1 MQNKGTDYIRRLLK
15 DKTRLK
21 RWRKM
26 ILCLSCV
33 VVFCTVYALILPAI
47 TLERKTVCGQEEH
60 SHTEECYS
68 SDGQLTCGKT
78 EHTHTESCYADD
90 KTSED
95 QSGEDSQQTPEQNQ
109 TEGQEQNQ
117 GRSQEQNQNQNQD
130 QSQSQDQV
138 QTSDDGNV
146 AQNGENGD
154 TAGTTA
160 DETSGNDE
168 ESVMAGSTP
177 APAAEGED
185 GTGSTTTV
193 TEGFD
198 LSADKTK
205 LQNVSLQYYDENS
218 KSWVNILTG
227 QENVIPGNVKIRV
240 QVQYKDIPI
249 DQLIGNHNCAI
260 TYPVPTQLRNVATG
274 DIVDESNKVVGHTNV
289 QNGKIV
295 VTFNRAYLDELNKS
309 PGTST
314 IAGDFY
320 VEGKIDLNQLDNQG
334 KTTLTTADKQYQLNF
349 GPDALAKYA
358 EISVKKERNTTKV
371 VTIGDEDYLKYT
383 ITVTANEDRCPSVSI
398 VDKFVTNSQCVDCYV
413 GIEETK
419 TPLKSAV
426 NEQNPV
432 EIKAEGKNAG
442 YIYLGNT
449 AADNTK
455 PEVLSGITK
464 ATRPGSMVWEIGD
477 MEPHETRTLTYY
489 VKLRKDVPLNKNEIR
504 NNAQI
509 FCKEQPRDSKEASFT
524 PTLNYNTANM
534 KALLD
539 GKGVVRNADGT
550 YTISYKLNFELYEN
564 GSNYPLRNFEFLDY
578 LDYSIYS
585 TDPTVRSYVSYN
597 NDVKLYKVEVDGDKE
612 VNSSDYQVNWSKDK
626 KNYVAFNKEDNPTSF
641 KVSGTTEKSLTIN
654 PGEHYYVTYSVTVK
668 PEAMAAMKQNSVD
681 IKNRMIVSASNAD
694 KSKESGFEAYNHTET
709 IGGYKWDEKA
719 VSQATSANQTFT
731 MNDDVYDLTLGEGIK
746 KDTSGSKSFEVPAG
760 SYPYTVDVNQTKGD
774 WDATNVTMKDT
785 LKSDKMQYV
794 GYAKVEAYE
803 YNSTTDKYEN
813 LAGTKWVKIDGLNS
827 FKLTPSQLEWNNN
840 RYAYKFTYYAKPVN
854 QDRFSSAKVK
864 NSFEIS
870 GNVGN
875 GRSNIGIS
883 TITSQK
889 EITISGSFSMNVR
902 KTSWYYEK
910 PEIDAQTWK
919 NGKLYWVIEVD
930 GTAILKD
937 TSFRDWISKD
947 SGLQDSYLH
956 EDSLVGIYKGKL
968 PEGKEITEYNSVEE
982 LKEENNLEDVTTTWF
997 SEKVLTNEK
1006 NFTDTGSYSELTV
1019 TAKDTHQLEG
1029 NKLYFIVRTEPQS
1042 LPINDRDT
1050 YKYKN
1055 HVSTQDK
1062 GEALVEKDSAEKELY
1077 KAPNI
1082 LKELGQTFTYDGK
1095 TVTSNN
1101 DGRDEGDPDK
1111 IAASELGKTT
1121 GPGQYAAWVFK
1132 LNYAGELSGSYRVL
1146 EQIPDGM
1153 ELAYIRIKWVGD
1165 KQTGNYIQSKEISG
1179 LDGWTKK
1186 KTDYL
1191 ETDNPGKKVET
1202 TYYVKENKALIEL
1215 GDFVA
1220 GKERDNYSVDVQVV
1234 CRVTDPD
1241 VLLKGEE
1248 KEFVNQVELQTTKG
1262 KKIDVATSPATITP
1276 KKLEKEFTSNNQKIN
1291 FTVKANQLGETL
1303 PTVESDS
1310 KLKLI
1315 DQLSDTLI
1323 LDPKTIQ
1330 VVNSNDNSKVE
1341 FKASLK
1347 DDNTLEIEIP
1357 CNIPVTITYT
1367 ATVNAPP
1374 DEKVSFSN
1382 VVYWER
1388 YTPSNGT
1395 KVEEGDYSY
1404 SAGGTVSGETSMNL
1418 IISKVD
1424 QNNTSVSLSGATFQ
1438 VVNCKRDANGDI
1450 KEEVE
1455 DENRKVWTGTTGVDG
1470 KVTFGTSVG
1479 NDYRMEFN
1487 TIYKVTET
1495 GAPARYVKNSEPIY
1509 IMVPKKEGTPA
1520 AYSSYVQECIND
1532 KRIRKL
1538 YDAIYDLTVTN
1549 HKGEITVE
1557 KKFKNPG
1564 GYDSNP
1570 VSGTY
1575 WFGLYEDGNAT
1586 GTQIQKISITYSA
1599 GETDTKKNKFVDL
1612 EFGKTYYVYE
1622 LDNEGRPIKDSSTV
1636 AIVNGME
1643 YFTSYTTTK
1652 ADSATTG
1659 SNSASNG
1666 DTVTVTN
1673 QSRVNKLPST
1683 GSCGVLI
1690 YRLAGAILILFAGV
1704 LMLMKYKETKTRN

>member
-1 MQNKGTDYIRRLLK
+1 
-15 DKTRLK
+15 
-21 RWRKM
+21 M

-78 EHTHTESCYADD
+78 EHIHTESCYADD

-117 GRSQEQNQNQNQD
+117 GQSQD

-138 QTSDDGNV
+138 QTSDNGNV

-154 TAGTTA
+154 TAGTIA
-160 DETSGNDE
+160 DETTGNDE
-168 ESVMAGSTP
+168 ESVVAGSTS
-177 APAAEGED
+177 APAAEGEG
-185 GTGSTTTV
+185 GTGSTTTA

-198 LSADKTK
+198 LSENQKNLNGVT
-205 LQNVSLQYYDENS
+205 LQYYDENS
-218 KSWVNILTG
+218 KKWKDIPESG
-227 QENVIPGNVKIRV
+227 MQPIPGNARIRL
-240 QVQYKDIPI
+240 QVQYKDVPI
-249 DQLIGNHNCAI
+249 DSLIQNYDCTL
-260 TYPVPTQLRNVATG
+260 TYPFPTQLRDAVTGNVLDA
-274 DIVDESNKVVGHTNV
+274 DKVVGNITV
-289 QNGKIV
+289 QDGKIV
-295 VTFNRAYLDELNKS
+295 VAFKPSYLNELNKS
-309 PGTST
+309 SGTSSIT
-314 IAGDFY
+314 GDFY
-320 VEGKIDLNQLDNQG
+320 VEGKINLSQLDEAG
-334 KTTLTTADKQYQLNF
+334 KMELTTADKTYRLNF
-349 GPDALAKYA
+349 GSDALAKYA
-358 EISVKKERNTTKV
+358 EIEVDKKCITDKV
-371 VTIGDEDYLKYT
+371 VTINDEDYLKYT
-383 ITVTANEDRCPSVSI
+383 ITVTTKEDKCPNVSV
-398 VDKFVTNSQCVDCYV
+398 VDKFISNSQCVDCYV
-413 GIEETK
+413 GITETRKALESSEKGQDPVETK
-419 TPLKSAV
+419 AADKTPG
-426 NEQNPV
+426 N
-432 EIKAEGKNAG
+432 
-442 YIYLGNT
+442 IYLGNT

-455 PEVLSGITK
+455 PGVLSGTK
-464 ATRPGSMVWEIGD
+464 IETPPGSMVWEIGN

-489 VKLRKDVPLNKNEIR
+489 VKLKKNVPLNNKEIK

-524 PTLNYNTANM
+524 PTLNYDTWNM
-534 KALLD
+534 KAL
-539 GKGVVRNADGT
+539 GESGVVRNNDGT
-550 YTISYKLNFELYEN
+550 YTISYKLNFDLYES

-578 LDYSIYS
+578 LNHASNP
-585 TDPTVRSYVSYN
+585 TDSTVRQYVCYN
-597 NDVKLYKVEVDGDKE
+597 NDVKLYKVEADDNKQV
-612 VNSSDYQVNWSKDK
+612 SDSAYQVNWSTDGSTYDEIE
-626 KNYVAFNKEDNPTSF
+626 NVNNPTSF
-641 KVSGTTEKSLTIN
+641 KVSGTTGNPLTIN
-654 PGEHYYVTYSVTVK
+654 PGEHYYVTYSVKVK

-694 KSKESGFEAYNHTET
+694 KSKGSGFEAYNHTET
-709 IGGYKWDEKA
+709 IGGYKWDEKT
-719 VSQATSANQTFT
+719 VGPATSANQTFT
-731 MNDDVYDLTLGEGIK
+731 TNSDIYNLTEGEIQ

-760 SYPYTVDVNQTKGD
+760 SYLYTVDVNQTKGD
-774 WDATNVTMKDT
+774 WDATKVTMKDT

-803 YNSTTDKYEN
+803 YNSTTDKYET
-813 LAGTKWVKIDGLNS
+813 LAEAKWVKIDGLKS
-827 FKLTPSQLEWNNN
+827 FELTPSQLEWKSN

-854 QDRFSSAKVK
+854 QDTFSSAKVK

-875 GRSNIGIS
+875 GTSTIDIS
-883 TITSQK
+883 TIESQK

-930 GTAILKD
+930 GTAILQD

-968 PEGKEITEYNSVEE
+968 SDGKEITDYNSVEE
-982 LKEENNLEDVTTTWF
+982 LTTKEKLEPVTTTWF
-997 SEKVLTNEK
+997 SEKKLTNEK
-1006 NFTDTGSYSELTV
+1006 NFPGDGNYSELTV
-1019 TAKDTHQLEG
+1019 TAKETHQLEG

-1062 GEALVEKDSAEKELY
+1062 GEALVEQGSAEKELY

-1082 LKELGQTFTYDGK
+1082 LKELGQTFTYDKITKKITQTLEGADKKDTGK
-1095 TVTSNN
+1095 IIT
-1101 DGRDEGDPDK
+1101 DQLDQ
-1111 IAASELGKTT
+1111 TT
-1121 GPGQYAAWVFK
+1121 GSGQYASWAIK
-1132 LNYAGELSGSYRVL
+1132 LNYAGEMSGQYRVL
-1146 EQIPDGM
+1146 ETIPDGM
-1153 ELAYIRIKWVGD
+1153 ELSYIRIKWIASG
-1165 KQTGNYIQSKEISG
+1165 TITSNRISN
-1179 LDGWTKK
+1179 LNGWTE
-1186 KTDYL
+1186 KTVTAA
-1191 ETDNPGKKVET
+1191 TDSSSNQII
-1202 TYYVKENKALIEL
+1202 TYYYVNGNQALIEL

-1220 GKERDNYSVDVQVV
+1220 GKQRDQNAVDVQVV

-1241 VLLKGEE
+1241 VLLKGEK
-1248 KEFVNQVELQTTKG
+1248 KEFVNQVELQTIEG

-1276 KKLEKEFTSNNQKIN
+1276 KKLEKTCVKANQNITFTI
-1291 FTVKANQLGETL
+1291 KANQLGETL
-1303 PTVESDS
+1303 PTVDDS
-1310 KLKLI
+1310 KKVKLM
-1315 DQLSDTLI
+1315 DQLSDTLV
-1323 LDPKTIQ
+1323 LNPETIT
-1330 VVNSNDNSKVE
+1330 VVNSNDEIEKVD

-1357 CNIPVTITYT
+1357 YNIPVTITYT

-1382 VVYWER
+1382 VAYWER
-1388 YTPSNGT
+1388 YMPADGT
-1395 KVEEGDYSY
+1395 KVEEKDYTY
-1404 SAGGTVSGETSMNL
+1404 SAGGTVSGASSMNL

-1424 QNNTSVSLSGATFQ
+1424 QNDTSKALEGATFT
-1438 VVNCKRDANGDI
+1438 VVKCTRSTTGEI
-1450 KEEVE
+1450 KEVE
-1455 DENRKVWTGTTGVDG
+1455 DADSKKWSGTTGANG
-1470 KVTFGTSVG
+1470 KVTFGSG
-1479 NDYRMEFN
+1479 KSSSDPLMEFN

-1495 GAPARYVKNSEPIY
+1495 VAPNGYVINDKPIY
-1509 IMVPKKEGTPA
+1509 IMVPQKVNG
-1520 AYSSYVQECIND
+1520 SYPSGVEECIKDNN
-1532 KRIRKL
+1532 IRKL
-1538 YDAIYDLTVTN
+1538 YDATYNLTVTN

-1575 WFGLYEDGNAT
+1575 CFGLYESENAT

-1599 GETDTKKNKFVDL
+1599 GEKDTKKNKFVDL
-1612 EFGKTYYVYE
+1612 ELGKTYYVFE
-1622 LDNEGRPIKDSSTV
+1622 LDKEERPITDSSTV
-1636 AIVNGME
+1636 ATVNGME
-1643 YFTSYTTTK
+1643 YFTSYATTNSGSTTTGLN
-1652 ADSATTG
+1652 SAT
-1659 SNSASNG
+1659 NG

-1690 YRLAGAILILFAGV
+1690 YRLAGAILILFAVV
-1704 LMLMKYKETKTRN
+1704 LMLMKYKETKN

>member
-1 MQNKGTDYIRRLLK
+1 
-15 DKTRLK
+15 
-21 RWRKM
+21 M

-95 QSGEDSQQTPEQNQ
+95 QSGEDPQQTPEQNQ
-109 TEGQEQNQ
+109 TEGQEQNSGQ
-117 GRSQEQNQNQNQD
+117 SQEQNQDKNQD
-130 QSQSQDQV
+130 QSQSQDQI

-160 DETSGNDE
+160 DETTGNDE
-168 ESVMAGSTP
+168 ESVVAGSTS

-185 GTGSTTTV
+185 GTGSTTTA
-193 TEGFD
+193 TKGFD
-198 LSADKTK
+198 LSENENQKNLNGVT
-205 LQNVSLQYYDENS
+205 LQYYDENS
-218 KSWVNILTG
+218 KKWRDIPESG
-227 QENVIPGNVKIRV
+227 MQPIPGNARIRL
-240 QVQYKDIPI
+240 QVQYKDVPI
-249 DQLIGNHNCAI
+249 DSLIQSYDCTL
-260 TYPVPTQLRNVATG
+260 TYPFPTQLRDAVTGNVLDAGKNVVG
-274 DIVDESNKVVGHTNV
+274 DITV
-289 QNGKIV
+289 QDGKIV
-295 VTFNRAYLDELNKS
+295 VAFKQSYLKELNKS
-309 PGTST
+309 PGTSSIT
-314 IAGDFY
+314 GDFY
-320 VEGKIDLNQLDNQG
+320 VEGKINLSQLDEAG
-334 KTTLTTADKQYQLNF
+334 KMELTTADKKYQLDF
-349 GPDALAKYA
+349 GSDALAKYA
-358 EISVKKERNTTKV
+358 EIEVDKKCITDKV
-371 VTIGDEDYLKYT
+371 VTINDEDYLEYT
-383 ITVTANEDRCPSVSI
+383 ITVTTKEDKCPNVSV
-398 VDKFVTNSQCVDCYV
+398 VDKFISNSNCVDCYV
-413 GIEETK
+413 GITETK
-419 TPLKSAV
+419 KALESSEKG
-426 NEQNPV
+426 QNPV
-432 EIKAEGKNAG
+432 ETKAADKTPGN
-442 YIYLGNT
+442 IYLGNT
-449 AADNTK
+449 ADNTK
-455 PEVLSGITK
+455 PGVLSGTK
-464 ATRPGSMVWEIGD
+464 IETPPGSMVWEIGD

-489 VKLRKDVPLNKNEIR
+489 VKLKKNVPLNNKEIK

-524 PTLNYNTANM
+524 PTLNYDTWNM
-534 KALLD
+534 KAL
-539 GKGVVRNADGT
+539 GESGVVRNNDGT
-550 YTISYKLNFELYEN
+550 YTISYKLNFDLYES

-578 LDYSIYS
+578 LNHASNP
-585 TDPTVRSYVSYN
+585 TDSTVRQYVCYN
-597 NDVKLYKVEVDGDKE
+597 NDVKLYKVEADDNKQV
-612 VNSSDYQVNWSKDK
+612 SDSAYQVNWSTDGSTYDEIE
-626 KNYVAFNKEDNPTSF
+626 NVNNPTSF
-641 KVSGTTEKSLTIN
+641 KVSGTTGNPLTIN
-654 PGEHYYVTYSVTVK
+654 PGEHYYVTYSVKVK

-694 KSKESGFEAYNHTET
+694 KSKGSGFEAYNHTET
-709 IGGYKWDEKA
+709 IGGYKWDEKT
-719 VSQATSANQTFT
+719 VGPATSADQTFT
-731 MNDDVYDLTLGEGIK
+731 MNDDIYNLTEGGIQ

-774 WDATNVTMKDT
+774 WDATKVTMKDT

-803 YNSTTDKYEN
+803 YNSTTDKYET
-813 LAGTKWVKIDGLNS
+813 LAETKWVKIDGLNS
-827 FKLTPSQLEWNNN
+827 FELSPSQLGWNNK

-854 QDRFSSAKVK
+854 QNTFSSAKVQ

-875 GRSNIGIS
+875 GTSTIDIS

-889 EITISGSFSMNVR
+889 EITISGNFSMNVR

-910 PEIDAQTWK
+910 PKINAETWK

-968 PEGKEITEYNSVEE
+968 SDGKEITDYNSVEE
-982 LKEENNLEDVTTTWF
+982 LTTKEKLEAVTTTWF
-997 SEKVLTNEK
+997 SEKKLTNEK
-1006 NFTDTGSYSELTV
+1006 NFPGDGNYSELTV
-1019 TAKDTHQLEG
+1019 TAKKTHQLEG

-1062 GEALVEKDSAEKELY
+1062 GEALVEQGSAEKELY

-1082 LKELGQTFTYDGK
+1082 LKELGQTFTYDK
-1095 TVTSNN
+1095 ETKKITQIL
-1101 DGRDEGDPDK
+1101 EGADK
-1111 IAASELGKTT
+1111 KDTNKIITDQLDQTT
-1121 GPGQYAAWVFK
+1121 GSGQYASWAIK
-1132 LNYAGELSGSYRVL
+1132 LNYAGEMSGKYRVL
-1146 EQIPDGM
+1146 ETIPAGM
-1153 ELAYIRIKWVGD
+1153 ELSYIRIKWIASGTITS
-1165 KQTGNYIQSKEISG
+1165 KQISD
-1179 LDGWTKK
+1179 LDGWTEKMVTAA
-1186 KTDYL
+1186 TDSSSSL
-1191 ETDNPGKKVET
+1191 IT
-1202 TYYVKENKALIEL
+1202 TYYYVSGNQALIEL

-1220 GKERDNYSVDVQVV
+1220 GKQRDQNAVDVQVV

-1241 VLLKGEE
+1241 VLLKGDA
-1248 KEFVNQVELQTTKG
+1248 KEFVNRVELQTEKG
-1262 KKIDVATSPATITP
+1262 ETIDVATSPATITP
-1276 KKLEKEFTSNNQKIN
+1276 KKLEKTCVKANQNITFTI
-1291 FTVKANQLGETL
+1291 KANQLGETL
-1303 PTVESDS
+1303 PTVDDS
-1310 KLKLI
+1310 KKVKLM
-1315 DQLSDTLI
+1315 DQLSDTLV
-1323 LDPKTIQ
+1323 LNPETIK
-1330 VVNSNDNSKVE
+1330 VVNSNDEAKIVD

-1357 CNIPVTITYT
+1357 YNIPVTITYT

-1382 VVYWER
+1382 VAYWER
-1388 YTPSNGT
+1388 YMPADGT
-1395 KVEEGDYSY
+1395 KVEEKDYTY
-1404 SAGGTVSGETSMNL
+1404 SAGGTVSGATNMKL

-1424 QNNTSVSLSGATFQ
+1424 QNNTSVSLSGAKFQ
-1438 VVNCKRDANGDI
+1438 VVNCIRDANGDI
-1450 KEEVE
+1450 KEVE
-1455 DENRKVWTGTTGVDG
+1455 DDNCKVWTGTTEADG
-1470 KVTFGTSVG
+1470 KVTFGEGVG
-1479 NDYRMEFN
+1479 NDHLMEFN

-1495 GAPARYVKNSEPIY
+1495 GAPDKYVVNSEPIY
-1509 IMVPKKEGTPA
+1509 IMVPKKEGTSS
-1520 AYSSYVQECIND
+1520 AYSPYVQECIDD

-1538 YDAIYDLTVTN
+1538 YNAIYDLTVTN

-1575 WFGLYEDGNAT
+1575 WFGLYEDKNAT
-1586 GTQIQKISITYSA
+1586 GTPIQKIPITYSA
-1599 GETDTKKNKFVDL
+1599 GETDAKKNKFVDL
-1612 EFGKTYYVYE
+1612 ELGKTYYVFE
-1622 LDNEGRPIKDSSTV
+1622 LDKEEHPITDSSKVATV
-1636 AIVNGME
+1636 NRME
-1643 YFTSYTTTK
+1643 YFTSYATTNSESTTTGLN
-1652 ADSATTG
+1652 SAT
-1659 SNSASNG
+1659 NG

-1690 YRLAGAILILFAGV
+1690 YRLAGAILILFAVV

>member
-26 ILCLSCV
+26 ILCLSCI

-109 TEGQEQNQ
+109 TEGQEQNSGQ
-117 GRSQEQNQNQNQD
+117 SQEQNQDQSQD

-138 QTSDDGNV
+138 QTSDDENV

-168 ESVMAGSTP
+168 ESIVAGS
-177 APAAEGED
+177 ASASAAEGED
-185 GTGSTTTV
+185 GTGSATTT

-198 LSADKTK
+198 LSTEEHKANLD
-205 LQNVSLQYYDENS
+205 NVSLQYYDG
-218 KSWVNILTG
+218 KKWVDIPEREM
-227 QENVIPGNVKIRV
+227 QPIPGNARIRL
-240 QVQYKDIPI
+240 QVQYKDVPI
-249 DQLIGNHNCAI
+249 DSLVQSYGCAL
-260 TYPVPTQLRNVATG
+260 TYPFPTQLRDAVTGNVLDADKKVAG
-274 DIVDESNKVVGHTNV
+274 DITV
-289 QNGKIV
+289 QDGKIV
-295 VTFNRAYLDELNKS
+295 VVFKRSYLDELNKS
-309 PGTST
+309 SGTSSIT
-314 IAGDFY
+314 GDFY
-320 VEGKIDLNQLDNQG
+320 VEGKINLSQLDKAG
-334 KTTLTTADKQYQLNF
+334 KMELTTADKTYQLNF
-349 GPDALAKYA
+349 GSDALAKYA
-358 EISVKKERNTTKV
+358 EIEVDKKCITDKV
-371 VTIGDEDYLKYT
+371 VTINDEDYLKYT
-383 ITVTANEDRCPSVSI
+383 ITVTTKEDKCPNISV
-398 VDKFVTNSQCVDCYV
+398 VDKYISNSQCVDCYV
-413 GIEETK
+413 GITETK
-419 TPLKSAV
+419 KALESS
-426 NEQNPV
+426 EEGQDPV
-432 EIKAEGKNAG
+432 ETKAEGKNAG
-442 YIYLGNT
+442 SIYLGNI
-449 AADNTK
+449 AVDNTK
-455 PEVLSGITK
+455 PGVLSETTK
-464 ATRPGSMVWEIGD
+464 ATPPGSMVWEIGD

-489 VKLRKDVPLNKNEIR
+489 VKLKKNEPLNNKEIK

-509 FCKEQPRDSKEASFT
+509 FCEEQPRDSKGASFT
-524 PTLNYNTANM
+524 PTLNYNTSNM

-578 LDYSIYS
+578 LNHASNPTGS
-585 TDPTVRSYVSYN
+585 TVRQYVCYN
-597 NDVKLYKVEVDGDKE
+597 NDVKLYKVEADDNKQV
-612 VNSSDYQVNWSKDK
+612 SDSAYQVNWSTDGGTYDEYDK
-626 KNYVAFNKEDNPTSF
+626 VTNPTGF
-641 KVSGTTEKSLTIN
+641 KVSGTTGNPLTIN
-654 PGEHYYVTYSVTVK
+654 PGEHYYVTYSVTVN

-681 IKNRMIVSASNAD
+681 IKNRMIVSASNVD
-694 KSKESGFEAYNHTET
+694 KSKGSGFEAYNHTET
-709 IGGYKWDEKA
+709 IGGYKWDEKT
-719 VSQATSANQTFT
+719 VGPATSADQIFT
-731 MNDDVYDLTLGEGIK
+731 TNSDIYNLTEGEIQ

-760 SYPYTVDVNQTKGD
+760 SYLYTVDVNQTKGD
-774 WDATNVTMKDT
+774 WDATKVTMKDT

-803 YNSTTDKYEN
+803 YNSTTDKYET
-813 LAGTKWVKIDGLNS
+813 LAEAKWVKIDGLNS
-827 FKLTPSQLEWNNN
+827 FELTPSQLEWKSN

-854 QDRFSSAKVK
+854 QDTFSSAKVK

-870 GNVGN
+870 GKVGN
-875 GRSNIGIS
+875 GRSEIDIS
-883 TITSQK
+883 TIESQK
-889 EITISGSFSMNVR
+889 EVTISGSFSMNVR

-910 PEIDAQTWK
+910 PKVDAKTWK

-968 PEGKEITEYNSVEE
+968 TEGKTISDYNSLEE
-982 LKEENNLEDVTTTWF
+982 LTTKETLEDVTTTWF
-997 SEKVLTNEK
+997 SEKKLTNEK
-1006 NFTDTGSYSELTV
+1006 NFPGDGNYSELTV
-1019 TAKDTHQLEG
+1019 TAKEIHQLDG

-1062 GEALVEKDSAEKELY
+1062 DEDWVEKASAEKELY

-1082 LKELGQTFTYDGK
+1082 LKELGQTFTYDDKKEITQISEGADK
-1095 TVTSNN
+1095 KDTS
-1101 DGRDEGDPDK
+1101 K
-1111 IAASELGKTT
+1111 ILTSELDKTT
-1121 GPGQYAAWVFK
+1121 GSGQYISWAVK
-1132 LNYAGELSGSYRVL
+1132 LNYAGEMSGKYRVL
-1146 EQIPDGM
+1146 ETIPDGM
-1153 ELAYIRIKWVGD
+1153 ELSYIRIKWIASG
-1165 KQTGNYIQSKEISG
+1165 TISANRISD
-1179 LDGWTKK
+1179 LNGWTE
-1186 KTDYL
+1186 KTVTAA
-1191 ETDNPGKKVET
+1191 TDSSSDQIT
-1202 TYYVKENKALIEL
+1202 TYYYVNRNQALIEL
-1215 GDFVA
+1215 GNFVA
-1220 GKERDNYSVDVQVV
+1220 GKQRDQNAVDVQVV

-1241 VLLKGEE
+1241 VLLKGDA
-1248 KEFVNQVELQTTKG
+1248 KEFVNRVELQTEKG
-1262 KKIDVATSPATITP
+1262 ETIDVATSPATITP
-1276 KKLEKEFTSNNQKIN
+1276 KKLEKTCVKANQNITFTI
-1291 FTVKANQLGETL
+1291 KANQLGETL
-1303 PTVESDS
+1303 PTVDDS
-1310 KLKLI
+1310 KKVKLM
-1315 DQLSDTLI
+1315 DQLSDTLV
-1323 LDPKTIQ
+1323 LNPETIK
-1330 VVNSNDNSKVE
+1330 VVNSNDETKAVD

-1357 CNIPVTITYT
+1357 YNIPVTITYT

-1382 VVYWER
+1382 VAYWER
-1388 YTPSNGT
+1388 YMPADGT
-1395 KVEEGDYSY
+1395 KVEEKDYTY
-1404 SAGGTVSGETSMNL
+1404 SAGGTVSGASSMNL

-1424 QNNTSVSLSGATFQ
+1424 QNDTSKALEGAIFT
-1438 VVNCKRDANGDI
+1438 VVKCTRSTAGEI
-1450 KEEVE
+1450 KEVE
-1455 DENRKVWTGTTGVDG
+1455 SADGKKWSGTTGADG
-1470 KVTFGTSVG
+1470 KVTFGSGKLVS
-1479 NDYRMEFN
+1479 DPLMEFN

-1495 GAPARYVKNSEPIY
+1495 VAPKGYVINDKPIY
-1509 IMVPKKEGTPA
+1509 IMVPQKVNG
-1520 AYSSYVQECIND
+1520 SYPSGVEECIKDNN
-1532 KRIRKL
+1532 IRKL
-1538 YDAIYDLTVTN
+1538 YDATYKLTVTN
-1549 HKGEITVE
+1549 HKGEITVA

-1575 WFGLYEDGNAT
+1575 WFGLYEDKNVT
-1586 GTQIQKISITYSA
+1586 GTPIQKIPITYSA
-1599 GETDTKKNKFVDL
+1599 GETDAKKNKFVDL
-1612 EFGKTYYVYE
+1612 ELGKTYYVFE
-1622 LDNEGRPIKDSSTV
+1622 LDDKEQPIKDSSTV
-1636 AIVNGME
+1636 AIVNRME
-1643 YFTSYTTTK
+1643 YLTSYAITK
-1652 ADSATTG
+1652 ADGTTTEPNSAT
-1659 SNSASNG
+1659 NG

-1690 YRLAGAILILFAGV
+1690 YRLAGAILILFAVV

>member
-1 MQNKGTDYIRRLLK
+1 M
-15 DKTRLK
+15 
-21 RWRKM
+21 
-26 ILCLSCV
+26 LCLSCV

-117 GRSQEQNQNQNQD
+117 GQSQEQNQDQSQD

-168 ESVMAGSTP
+168 ESVVAGSAP

-185 GTGSTTTV
+185 GTGSTTTT

-198 LSADKTK
+198 LSADENQKNLNGVT
-205 LQNVSLQYYDENS
+205 LQYYDENS
-218 KSWVNILTG
+218 KKWMDIPESG
-227 QENVIPGNVKIRV
+227 MQPIPGNARIRL
-240 QVQYKDIPI
+240 QVQYKDVPI
-249 DQLIGNHNCAI
+249 DSLIKSYDCTL
-260 TYPVPTQLRNVATG
+260 TYPFPTQLRDAVTGNVLDDG
-274 DIVDESNKVVGHTNV
+274 KKVVGGITV
-289 QNGKIV
+289 QDGKIV
-295 VTFNRAYLDELNKS
+295 VAFELSYLNELNKS
-309 PGTST
+309 SGTSSIT
-314 IAGDFY
+314 GDFY
-320 VEGKIDLNQLDNQG
+320 VEGKINLSKLDEAG
-334 KTTLTTADKQYQLNF
+334 KMELITADKKYRLDF
-349 GPDALAKYA
+349 GSDALAKYA
-358 EISVKKERNTTKV
+358 EIEVDKKRITDKV
-371 VTIGDEDYLKYT
+371 VTIDDEDYLKYT
-383 ITVTANEDRCPSVSI
+383 ITVTTKEDKCPNVSV
-398 VDKFVTNSQCVDCYV
+398 VDKFISNSKCVDCYV
-413 GIEETK
+413 GITETK
-419 TPLKSAV
+419 KALESS
-426 NEQNPV
+426 EEGQNPF
-432 EIKAEGKNAG
+432 ETKAEGKNAG
-442 YIYLGNT
+442 SIYLGNT

-455 PEVLSGITK
+455 PGVLSGTTK
-464 ATRPGSMVWEIGD
+464 VNPPGSMVWEIGD

-489 VKLRKDVPLNKNEIR
+489 VKLKKDVPLNKDESNNKIEIK

-509 FCKEQPRDSKEASFT
+509 FCKEQPRDSKGVSFT
-524 PTLNYNTANM
+524 PTLNYDTANM

-550 YTISYKLNFELYEN
+550 YTISYKLNFNLYED

-803 YNSTTDKYEN
+803 YNSTTDKYET

-875 GRSNIGIS
+875 GRSNIDIS

-982 LKEENNLEDVTTTWF
+982 LTTKEKLEAVTTTWF
-997 SEKVLTNEK
+997 SEKKLTNEK
-1006 NFTDTGSYSELTV
+1006 NFPGDENYSELTV

-1062 GEALVEKDSAEKELY
+1062 GEALVEQDSAEKELY

-1082 LKELGQTFTYDGK
+1082 LKELGQTFTYDKITKKITQTLEGADK
-1095 TVTSNN
+1095 KDTS
-1101 DGRDEGDPDK
+1101 K
-1111 IAASELGKTT
+1111 ILTSELDKTT
-1121 GPGQYAAWVFK
+1121 GSGQYISWAVK
-1132 LNYAGELSGSYRVL
+1132 LNYAGEMSGKYRVL
-1146 EQIPDGM
+1146 ETIPDGM
-1153 ELAYIRIKWVGD
+1153 ELSYIRIKWIASG
-1165 KQTGNYIQSKEISG
+1165 TISANQISD
-1179 LDGWTKK
+1179 LNGWTE
-1186 KTDYL
+1186 KTVTAA
-1191 ETDNPGKKVET
+1191 TDSSSNQIT
-1202 TYYVKENKALIEL
+1202 TYYYVNGNQALIEL

-1220 GKERDNYSVDVQVV
+1220 GRQRDQNAVDVQVV

-1248 KEFVNQVELQTTKG
+1248 KEFVNQVELQTTDG

-1276 KKLEKEFTSNNQKIN
+1276 KKLEKTCVKANQNITFTI
-1291 FTVKANQLGETL
+1291 KANQLGETL
-1303 PTVESDS
+1303 PTVDDS
-1310 KLKLI
+1310 KKVKLM

-1374 DEKVSFSN
+1374 AEKVSFSN

-1404 SAGGTVSGETSMNL
+1404 SAGGTVSGETNMKL

-1424 QNNTSVSLSGATFQ
+1424 QNNTSVLLSGATFQ
-1438 VVNCKRDANGDI
+1438 VVNCKRDENGDI
-1450 KEEVE
+1450 KEVE
-1455 DENRKVWTGTTGVDG
+1455 DENRKKVWTGTTGADG
-1470 KVTFGTSVG
+1470 KVTFGGGVG
-1479 NDYRMEFN
+1479 NDYLMDFN

-1495 GAPARYVKNSEPIY
+1495 GAPDGYVVNSEPIY

-1538 YDAIYDLTVTN
+1538 YDAIYNLTVTN

-1564 GYDSNP
+1564 GHDSNP

-1575 WFGLYEDGNAT
+1575 RFGLYENQEAT
-1586 GTQIQKISITYSA
+1586 GAQIQKIQITYSA

-1612 EFGKTYYVYE
+1612 EFGKTYYVFE
-1622 LDNEGRPIKDSSTV
+1622 LDDEGRPIKDSSTV

-1652 ADSATTG
+1652 AGATE
-1659 SNSASNG
+1659 SNSATNG

-1690 YRLAGAILILFAGV
+1690 YRLAGAILILFAVV

>member
-1 MQNKGTDYIRRLLK
+1 MQSNKGSEYFKNLIK

-33 VVFCTVYALILPAI
+33 VVFCTVYALILPAL
-47 TLERKTVCGQEEH
+47 TLERKTICGQEEH
-60 SHTEECYS
+60 MHTEACYS
-68 SDGQLTCGKT
+68 TEGQLICEKE
-78 EHTHTESCYADD
+78 EHTHTETCYAD
-90 KTSED
+90 TQTQNSQTED
-95 QSGEDSQQTPEQNQ
+95 NTEQNQ
-109 TEGQEQNQ
+109 DSEQNKAPDVN
-117 GRSQEQNQNQNQD
+117 EADAVQD
-130 QSQSQDQV
+130 V
-138 QTSDDGNV
+138 ENEAEAENV
-146 AQNGENGD
+146 AETP
-154 TAGTTA
+154 TAQA
-160 DETSGNDE
+160 NEAIM
-168 ESVMAGSTP
+168 MA
-177 APAAEGED
+177 AEPAAEGEG
-185 GTGSTTTV
+185 GTGSTTTA

-198 LSADKTK
+198 LSA
-205 LQNVSLQYYDENS
+205 NVSKVESVSMSYQEKDGNWVDIPTGKEN
-218 KSWVNILTG
+218 
-227 QENVIPGNVKIRV
+227 EIPGNVKIRV

-260 TYPVPTQLRNVATG
+260 TYPIPTQLRNVATG
-274 DIVDESNKVVGHTNV
+274 DIVDGSNKVVGHTDV
-289 QNGKIV
+289 QNGKLV
-295 VTFNRAYLDELNKS
+295 VTFNRDYLDELNKS

-314 IAGDFY
+314 IAGNFY
-320 VEGKIDLNQLDNQG
+320 VEGKINLNQLDNQG

-349 GPDALAKYA
+349 GQDALAKYA
-358 EISVKKERNTTKV
+358 EISVKKECNTTKV
-371 VTIGDEDYLKYT
+371 VTIGDEEYLKYT
-383 ITVTANEDRCPSVSI
+383 ITVTANEDRCPRVSI

-419 TPLKSAV
+419 TALKSAV

-432 EIKAEGKNAG
+432 EIKDEGKNAG

-455 PEVLSGITK
+455 PEVLSGTTK
-464 ATRPGSMVWEIGD
+464 ATLPGSMVWEIGD

-489 VKLRKDVPLNKNEIR
+489 VKLKKNEPLNNKEIR

-524 PTLNYNTANM
+524 PTLKYDTWNM
-534 KALLD
+534 KALD

-564 GSNYPLRNFEFLDY
+564 GSNYPLRNFEFLDH
-578 LDYSIYS
+578 LDHYMNS
-585 TDPTVRSYVSYN
+585 TDPIVRSYVAYN
-597 NDVKLYKVEVDGDKE
+597 NDVKLYKVEATGVSEE
-612 VNSSDYQVNWSKDK
+612 VEASKYQVRWSYDK
-626 KNYVAFNKEDNPTSF
+626 TNYKEFNQVASPTNF
-641 KVSGTTEKSLTIN
+641 KVSGTTENSLTIN

-668 PEAMAAMKQNSVD
+668 PEAMAAMKKDNVE
-681 IKNRMIVSASNAD
+681 IKNRMIVAASNAN
-694 KSKESGFEAYNHTET
+694 KNMGTGFEAYGHKET
-709 IGGYKWDEKA
+709 IGNYKWDEKT
-719 VSQATSANQTFT
+719 VGLATNANQTFT
-731 MNDDVYDLTLGEGIK
+731 MNDDIYNFTSEGIQR
-746 KDTSGSKSFEVPAG
+746 DTSGSKSFEVPAG
-760 SYPYTVDVNQTKGD
+760 SYLYTVDVNQTKGD
-774 WDATNVTMKDT
+774 WDATKVTMKDT

-803 YNSTTDKYEN
+803 YDSTTDKYET

-827 FKLTPSQLEWNNN
+827 FELTPSQLGWESN

-854 QDRFSSAKVK
+854 QNTFSSAKVK

-870 GNVGN
+870 GKVGN
-875 GRSNIGIS
+875 GRSEIDIS
-883 TITSQK
+883 TIESQK

-910 PEIDAQTWK
+910 PEIDAKTWK
-919 NGKLYWVIEVD
+919 NGKLYWVIEVG

-947 SGLQDSYLH
+947 SGLKDSYLH

-968 PEGKEITEYNSVEE
+968 PEGKKITEYNSVEE
-982 LKEENNLEDVTTTWF
+982 LMEKENLEDVTTTWF
-997 SEKVLTNEK
+997 SKKVLTNEK
-1006 NFTDTGSYSELTV
+1006 NFTDTGNYSELTV

-1055 HVSTQDK
+1055 HVSTQDN
-1062 GEALVEKDSAEKELY
+1062 GEALVEQDSAEKELY

-1101 DGRDEGDPDK
+1101 DGRDKGDPDK

-1186 KTDYL
+1186 TTGIL
-1191 ETDNPGKKVET
+1191 ETDNPGINVET

-1248 KEFVNQVELQTTKG
+1248 KEFVNQVELQTTDE

-1276 KKLEKEFTSNNQKIN
+1276 KKLEKEFVTDNQKIN

-1303 PTVESDS
+1303 PTVESGS

-1315 DQLSDTLI
+1315 DKLSDTLI

-1330 VVNSNDNSKVE
+1330 VVNSNNNNRVE

-1367 ATVNAPP
+1367 ATVNTPP
-1374 DEKVSFSN
+1374 GEKVYFSN

-1395 KVEEGDYSY
+1395 KVERGDYSY
-1404 SAGGTVSGETSMNL
+1404 SAGGTVSGATSMNL
-1418 IISKVD
+1418 IISKMD
-1424 QNNTSVSLSGATFQ
+1424 QNNTSVSLSRAKFQ
-1438 VVNCKRDANGDI
+1438 VVNCIRETDGNI
-1450 KEEVE
+1450 KEVE
-1455 DENRKVWTGTTGVDG
+1455 DENRKVWTGTTGDDG

-1479 NDYRMEFN
+1479 NNYRMEFN

-1495 GAPARYVKNSEPIY
+1495 DAPAGYVKNSEPIY
-1509 IMVPKKEGTPA
+1509 IMVPQKEETSA

-1532 KRIRKL
+1532 KKIRKL
-1538 YDAIYDLTVTN
+1538 YEAIYNLTVTN

-1564 GYDSNP
+1564 GYESSP

-1575 WFGLYEDGNAT
+1575 KFGLYENADGNGKPLQT
-1586 GTQIQKISITYSA
+1586 IYITYDA
-1599 GETDTKKNKFVDL
+1599 GEKTTKSNKFVNL
-1612 EFGKTYYVYE
+1612 ELTKTYYVFE
-1622 LDNEGRPIKDSSTV
+1622 LDDSGNPIKGSTTV
-1636 AIVNGME
+1636 ATVNRME
-1643 YFTSYTTTK
+1643 YFTSYETKNSGGTTSK
-1652 ADSATTG
+1652 

-1666 DTVTVTN
+1666 DTVTITN
-1673 QSRVNKLPST
+1673 QSRVKELPST

-1690 YRLAGAILILFAGV
+1690 YRLAGAILILFAGM
-1704 LMLMKYKETKTRN
+1704 LMLINIKNKGSKKSMK

>member
-1 MQNKGTDYIRRLLK
+1 
-15 DKTRLK
+15 
-21 RWRKM
+21 M

-95 QSGEDSQQTPEQNQ
+95 QSGEDPQQTPE
-109 TEGQEQNQ
+109 
-117 GRSQEQNQNQNQD
+117 QNQD
-130 QSQSQDQV
+130 QSQSQNQV

-160 DETSGNDE
+160 DETTGNDE
-168 ESVMAGSTP
+168 ESVVAGST
-177 APAAEGED
+177 PAAEGED
-185 GTGSTTTV
+185 GTGSATTATA
-193 TEGFD
+193 GFD
-198 LSADKTK
+198 LSESENRKNLNGVT
-205 LQNVSLQYYDENS
+205 LQYYDESS
-218 KSWVNILTG
+218 KNWVDIPESG
-227 QENVIPGNVKIRV
+227 MQPIPGNARIRL
-240 QVQYKDIPI
+240 QVQYKDVPI
-249 DQLIGNHNCAI
+249 DSLIQGYDCTL
-260 TYPVPTQLRNVATG
+260 TYPFPTQLRDAVTGNVLDAGKNVVG
-274 DIVDESNKVVGHTNV
+274 DITV
-289 QNGKIV
+289 QDGKIV
-295 VTFNRAYLDELNKS
+295 VAFKPSYLNELNKS
-309 PGTST
+309 PGTSSIT
-314 IAGDFY
+314 GDFY
-320 VEGKIDLNQLDNQG
+320 VEGKINLSQLDKAG
-334 KTTLTTADKQYQLNF
+334 KMKLTTADKKYQLDF
-349 GPDALAKYA
+349 GSDALAKYA
-358 EISVKKERNTTKV
+358 EIEVNKERITEKV
-371 VTIGDEDYLKYT
+371 VTINGEDYLKYT
-383 ITVTANEDRCPSVSI
+383 ITVTTKEDKCPNVSV
-398 VDKFVTNSQCVDCYV
+398 VDKFISNSKCVDCYV
-413 GIEETK
+413 GITETK
-419 TPLKSAV
+419 KALESS
-426 NEQNPV
+426 EEGQNPV
-432 EIKAEGKNAG
+432 ETKAEGKNAG
-442 YIYLGNT
+442 SIYLGNT

-455 PEVLSGITK
+455 PGVLSGTTIETP
-464 ATRPGSMVWEIGD
+464 PGSMVWEIGD

-489 VKLRKDVPLNKNEIR
+489 VKLKKNEPLNNKEIK

-524 PTLNYNTANM
+524 PTLNYDTRNM
-534 KALLD
+534 KALD
-539 GKGVVRNADGT
+539 ESRVVRNSDGT
-550 YTISYKLNFELYEN
+550 YTISYKLNFDLYEN

-578 LDYSIYS
+578 LDHYMNS
-585 TDPTVRSYVSYN
+585 TNPTVRRYVTYN
-597 NDVKLYKVEVDGDKE
+597 NDVKLYKVEADGNNQ
-612 VNSSDYQVNWSKDK
+612 VNDSAYQVKWSIDGSAYDK
-626 KNYVAFNKEDNPTSF
+626 FENINNPTSF
-641 KVSGTTEKSLTIN
+641 KVSGTTENPLTIN

-668 PEAMAAMKQNSVD
+668 PEALAAMKKDNVE
-681 IKNRMIVSASNAD
+681 IKNRMIVAASNAD
-694 KSKESGFEAYNHTET
+694 KSKGTGFEAYGHNET
-709 IGGYKWDEKA
+709 IGNYKWDEKT
-719 VSQATSANQTFT
+719 VSLATNANQTFT
-731 MNDDVYDLTLGEGIK
+731 MNDDIYDLTLGEGIK
-746 KDTSGSKSFEVPAG
+746 KDMSGSKSFEVPAG
-760 SYPYTVDVNQTKGD
+760 SYLYTVDVNQTKGD
-774 WDATNVTMKDT
+774 WDATEVTMKDT

-803 YNSTTDKYEN
+803 YNSTTDKYEI
-813 LAGTKWVKIDGLNS
+813 LAGTKWIKIDGLNS
-827 FKLTPSQLEWNNN
+827 FELTPSQLEWESN

-854 QDRFSSAKVK
+854 QNTFSSAKVK

-870 GNVGN
+870 GKVGN
-875 GRSNIGIS
+875 GSSNIDIS

-968 PEGKEITEYNSVEE
+968 TEGKTISDYNSLEE
-982 LKEENNLEDVTTTWF
+982 LMTKEILEDVTTTWF
-997 SEKVLTNEK
+997 SEKKLTNEK
-1006 NFTDTGSYSELTV
+1006 NFPGDGNYSELTV
-1019 TAKDTHQLEG
+1019 TAKETHQLEG

-1062 GEALVEKDSAEKELY
+1062 GEALVEQDSAEKELY

-1082 LKELGQTFTYDGK
+1082 LKELGQTFTYDK
-1095 TVTSNN
+1095 ITKKITQTL
-1101 DGRDEGDPDK
+1101 EGADK
-1111 IAASELGKTT
+1111 KDTNKIITDQLDQTT
-1121 GPGQYAAWVFK
+1121 GSGQYASWAIK
-1132 LNYAGELSGSYRVL
+1132 LNYAGEMSGKYRVL
-1146 EQIPDGM
+1146 ETIPAGM
-1153 ELAYIRIKWVGD
+1153 ELSYIRIKWIASG
-1165 KQTGNYIQSKEISG
+1165 TITSNRISN
-1179 LDGWTKK
+1179 LNGWTE
-1186 KTDYL
+1186 KTVTAA
-1191 ETDNPGKKVET
+1191 TDSSSNQII
-1202 TYYVKENKALIEL
+1202 TYYYVNGNQALIEL

-1220 GKERDNYSVDVQVV
+1220 GKQRDQNAVDVQVV

-1241 VLLKGEE
+1241 VLLKGDA
-1248 KEFVNQVELQTTKG
+1248 KEFVNRVDLQTTEG
-1262 KKIDVATSPATITP
+1262 KTIDVATSPATITP
-1276 KKLEKEFTSNNQKIN
+1276 KKLEKKYVSNNQKIN

-1303 PTVESDS
+1303 PTVEGGS

-1315 DQLSDTLI
+1315 DKLSDTLI
-1323 LDPKTIQ
+1323 LDPKTIR
-1330 VVNSNDNSKVE
+1330 VVNSNNNSGVA

-1357 CNIPVTITYT
+1357 CDVPVTITYT

-1395 KVEEGDYSY
+1395 KVEEGEYSY
-1404 SAGGTVSGETSMNL
+1404 SAGGTVSGETNMKL

-1424 QNNTSVSLSGATFQ
+1424 QNNTSVLLPGATFQ
-1438 VVNCKRDANGDI
+1438 VVNCIRDASGNI
-1450 KEEVE
+1450 EEVK
-1455 DENRKVWTGTTGVDG
+1455 DGSSKVWNGTTGADG
-1470 KVTFGTSVG
+1470 KVTFGSGKSTS
-1479 NDYRMEFN
+1479 DPLMEFN

-1495 GAPARYVKNSEPIY
+1495 VAPNGYVVNSEPIY

-1520 AYSSYVQECIND
+1520 AYSPDVQECIKD

-1538 YDAIYDLTVTN
+1538 YDAIYNLTVTN

-1564 GYDSNP
+1564 GQDSNP

-1575 WFGLYEDGNAT
+1575 WFGLYEDKNAT

-1599 GETDTKKNKFVDL
+1599 RETDTKKNKFVDL
-1612 EFGKTYYVYE
+1612 ELGTTYYVFE
-1622 LDNEGRPIKDSSTV
+1622 LDNEERPITDSSIV
-1636 AIVNGME
+1636 ATVNGME
-1643 YFTSYTTTK
+1643 YFTSYATTK
-1652 ADSATTG
+1652 TGTTEPNSAT
-1659 SNSASNG
+1659 NG

-1690 YRLAGAILILFAGV
+1690 YRLAGAILILFAVV
-1704 LMLMKYKETKTRN
+1704 LMLMRYKETKTRN